1 MLYLF
6 LFLLPLV
13 SCQETTEDPHHTVTY
28 NPGQDCLPYDGS
40 VVPDCAKYIDPITK
54 QPYYHEHSNSKT
66 VDIVSK
72 SELKLTVSRLQQ
84 ILGVWPPGGDLS
96 VRVCVLSAQP
106 R

>member
-40 VVPDCAKYIDPITK
+40 VVPDCAKFIDPITK
-54 QPYYHEHSNSKT
+54 QPYYHEHSNSK
-66 VDIVSK
+66 IVSK
-72 SELKLTVSRLQQ
+72 SD
-84 ILGVWPPGGDLS
+84 PG
-96 VRVCVLSAQP
+96 
-106 R
+106 